1 MIRPASVFVN
11 PVKSAPML
19 GPKKLFNCSCT
30 AQAAADLPMLRIQ
43 KDSKLVK
50 YDIDTPIPVDE
61 IADLPYNAIQCPFP
75 GECMFVTVKLFHGY
89 LCFTKGVTKMAT
101 ENKMGVMPL
110 NRLLISMSVPMMI
123 SMLVQALYNIVDSM
137 FVAQLSENA
146 LTAVSLAF
154 PAQNLMIAVATGT
167 GVGVN
172 AALSRNLGE
181 KNFERANRIADH
193 ALFLA
198 AMSYL
203 VFALFGLC
211 FARQFFRLQTDIE
224 EIVDLG
230 TTYLRVCT
238 LASFGLFME
247 IACERLLQSTG
258 KTIYSMYTQGLGAVI
273 NIILDPILIFGYFGA
288 PALGIAG
295 AAGATVFGQVI
306 AFCLGFYLNKTRNHE
321 ITISLRSFKP
331 NGEIIRHIYAVGIPS
346 IIMASIGSVMTFG
359 VNKIL
364 IVFSSTATA
373 VFGVYFKL
381 QSFIFMPVFGLNNGT
396 VPIIAYNYGAGKPD
410 RIMGTI
416 KLAAIYATTI
426 MFLGFAVFQVIPDKL
441 LMIFSA
447 SDTMLS
453 IGIPAL
459 RIISI
464 SFLFAGCSIVCSS
477 MFQALGHGMLSLLVS
492 VFRQLVVLLPAAFIF
507 ARISGLHMVWFAFP
521 IADVFAIIF
530 SGLCLL
536 HVYRKEI
543 LPLKAL
549 PKK

>member
-1 MIRPASVFVN
+1 
-11 PVKSAPML
+11 
-19 GPKKLFNCSCT
+19 
-30 AQAAADLPMLRIQ
+30 
-43 KDSKLVK
+43 
-50 YDIDTPIPVDE
+50 
-61 IADLPYNAIQCPFP
+61 
-75 GECMFVTVKLFHGY
+75 
-89 LCFTKGVTKMAT
+89 MAT

-181 KNFERANRIADH
+181 KNFERANKIADH

-198 AMSYL
+198 ALSYV

-238 LASFGLFME
+238 IASFGLFME

-258 KTIYSMYTQGLGAVI
+258 KTIYSMYTQGLGAII
-273 NIILDPILIFGYFGA
+273 NIVLDPILIFGYFGA

-295 AAGATVFGQVI
+295 AAGATVIGQII
-306 AFCLGFYLNKTRNHE
+306 AFCLGFFFNKTRNHE
-321 ITISLRSFKP
+321 ITISLRDFKP
-331 NGEIIRHIYAVGIPS
+331 NSEIISHIYAVGIPS

-359 VNKIL
+359 MNKIL
-364 IVFSSTATA
+364 IAFSSTATA
-373 VFGVYFKL
+373 VFGIYFKL
-381 QSFIFMPVFGLNNGT
+381 QSFVFMPVFGLNNGT

-410 RIMGTI
+410 RIMGTL
-416 KLAAIYATTI
+416 KLAAMYAVTI
-426 MFLGFAVFQVIPDKL
+426 MLIGLAVVQLIPDKL

-459 RIISI
+459 RTISL
-464 SFLFAGCSIVCSS
+464 SFLFAGFSIVCSS
-477 MFQALGHGMLSLLVS
+477 MFQALGHGMLSLWIS
-492 VFRQLVVLLPAAFIF
+492 VFRQLVILLPVAFVF
-507 ARISGLHMVWFAFP
+507 AKLGGLHVVWFAFP
-521 IADVFAIIF
+521 IAEVFAIIF
-530 SGLCLL
+530 SAVCLGY
-536 HVYRKEI
+536 VYRKEI
-543 LPLKAL
+543 LPLKARQE
-549 PKK
+549 K

>member
-1 MIRPASVFVN
+1 
-11 PVKSAPML
+11 
-19 GPKKLFNCSCT
+19 
-30 AQAAADLPMLRIQ
+30 
-43 KDSKLVK
+43 
-50 YDIDTPIPVDE
+50 
-61 IADLPYNAIQCPFP
+61 
-75 GECMFVTVKLFHGY
+75 
-89 LCFTKGVTKMAT
+89 MAT

-181 KNFERANRIADH
+181 KNFERANKIADH

-198 AMSYL
+198 ALSYV

-238 LASFGLFME
+238 IASFGLFME

-258 KTIYSMYTQGLGAVI
+258 KTIYSMYTQGLGAII
-273 NIILDPILIFGYFGA
+273 NIVLDPILIFGYFGA

-295 AAGATVFGQVI
+295 AAGATVIGQII
-306 AFCLGFYLNKTRNHE
+306 AFCLGFFFNNTRNLE
-321 ITISLRSFKP
+321 ITISLRDFKP
-331 NGEIIRHIYAVGIPS
+331 NSEIISHIYAVGIPS
-346 IIMASIGSVMTFG
+346 IIMASIGSIMTFG
-359 VNKIL
+359 MNKIL
-364 IVFSSTATA
+364 IAFSSTATA
-373 VFGVYFKL
+373 VFGIYFKL
-381 QSFIFMPVFGLNNGT
+381 QSFVFMPVFGLNNGT

-410 RIMGTI
+410 RIMGTL
-416 KLAAIYATTI
+416 KLAAMYAVTI
-426 MFLGFAVFQVIPDKL
+426 MLIGLAVVQLIPDKL

-459 RIISI
+459 RTISL
-464 SFLFAGCSIVCSS
+464 SFLFAGFSIVCSS
-477 MFQALGHGMLSLLVS
+477 MFQALGHGMLSLWIS
-492 VFRQLVVLLPAAFIF
+492 VFRQLVVLLPVAFVF
-507 ARISGLHMVWFAFP
+507 AKLGGLHVVWFAFP
-521 IADVFAIIF
+521 IAEVFAIIF
-530 SGLCLL
+530 SAVCLGY
-536 HVYRKEI
+536 VYRKEI
-543 LPLKAL
+543 LPLKARQE
-549 PKK
+549 K

>member
-1 MIRPASVFVN
+1 
-11 PVKSAPML
+11 
-19 GPKKLFNCSCT
+19 
-30 AQAAADLPMLRIQ
+30 
-43 KDSKLVK
+43 
-50 YDIDTPIPVDE
+50 
-61 IADLPYNAIQCPFP
+61 
-75 GECMFVTVKLFHGY
+75 
-89 LCFTKGVTKMAT
+89 MAT

-181 KNFERANRIADH
+181 KNFERANKIADH

-198 AMSYL
+198 ALSYV

-238 LASFGLFME
+238 IASFGLFME

-258 KTIYSMYTQGLGAVI
+258 KTIYSMYTQGLGAII
-273 NIILDPILIFGYFGA
+273 NIVLDPILIFGYFGA

-295 AAGATVFGQVI
+295 AAGATVIGQII
-306 AFCLGFYLNKTRNHE
+306 AFCLGFFFNKTRNHE
-321 ITISLRSFKP
+321 ITISLCDFKP
-331 NGEIIRHIYAVGIPS
+331 NSEIISHIYAVGIPS

-359 VNKIL
+359 MNKIL
-364 IVFSSTATA
+364 IAFSSTATA
-373 VFGVYFKL
+373 VFGIYFKL
-381 QSFIFMPVFGLNNGT
+381 QSFVFMPVFGLNNGT

-410 RIMGTI
+410 RIMGTL
-416 KLAAIYATTI
+416 KLAAIYAVTI
-426 MFLGFAVFQVIPDKL
+426 MLIGLAVVQLIPDKL

-459 RIISI
+459 RIISL
-464 SFLFAGCSIVCSS
+464 SFLFAGFSIVCSS
-477 MFQALGHGMLSLLVS
+477 MFQALGHGMLSLWIS
-492 VFRQLVVLLPAAFIF
+492 VFRQLFVLLPVAFVF
-507 ARISGLHMVWFAFP
+507 AKLGGLHVVWFAFP
-521 IADVFAIIF
+521 IAEVFAIIF
-530 SGLCLL
+530 SAVCLGY
-536 HVYRKEI
+536 VYRKEI
-543 LPLKAL
+543 LPLKARQE
-549 PKK
+549 K

>member
-1 MIRPASVFVN
+1 
-11 PVKSAPML
+11 
-19 GPKKLFNCSCT
+19 
-30 AQAAADLPMLRIQ
+30 
-43 KDSKLVK
+43 
-50 YDIDTPIPVDE
+50 
-61 IADLPYNAIQCPFP
+61 
-75 GECMFVTVKLFHGY
+75 
-89 LCFTKGVTKMAT
+89 MAT

-181 KNFERANRIADH
+181 KNFERANKIADH

-198 AMSYL
+198 ALSYV

-238 LASFGLFME
+238 IASFGLFME
-247 IACERLLQSTG
+247 ITCERLLQSTG
-258 KTIYSMYTQGLGAVI
+258 KTIYSMYTQGLGAII
-273 NIILDPILIFGYFGA
+273 NIVLDPILIFGYFGA

-295 AAGATVFGQVI
+295 AAGATVIGQII
-306 AFCLGFYLNKTRNHE
+306 AFCLGFFFNKTRNHE
-321 ITISLRSFKP
+321 ITISLRNFKP
-331 NGEIIRHIYAVGIPS
+331 NGEIISHIYAVGIPS
-346 IIMASIGSVMTFG
+346 IIMASIGSIITFG
-359 VNKIL
+359 MNKIL
-364 IVFSSTATA
+364 IAFSSTATA
-373 VFGVYFKL
+373 VFGIYFKL
-381 QSFIFMPVFGLNNGT
+381 QSFVFMPVFGLNNGT

-410 RIMGTI
+410 RIMGTL
-416 KLAAIYATTI
+416 KLAAMYAVTI
-426 MFLGFAVFQVIPDKL
+426 MLIGLAVVQLIPDKL

-459 RIISI
+459 RTISL
-464 SFLFAGCSIVCSS
+464 SFLFAGFSIVCSS
-477 MFQALGHGMLSLLVS
+477 MFQALGHGMLSLWIS
-492 VFRQLVVLLPAAFIF
+492 VFRQLVVLLPVAFVF
-507 ARISGLHMVWFAFP
+507 AKLGGLHVVWFAFP
-521 IADVFAIIF
+521 IAEVFAIIF
-530 SGLCLL
+530 SAVCLGY
-536 HVYRKEI
+536 VYRKEI
-543 LPLKAL
+543 LPLKARQEN
-549 PKK
+549 

>member
-1 MIRPASVFVN
+1 
-11 PVKSAPML
+11 
-19 GPKKLFNCSCT
+19 
-30 AQAAADLPMLRIQ
+30 
-43 KDSKLVK
+43 
-50 YDIDTPIPVDE
+50 
-61 IADLPYNAIQCPFP
+61 
-75 GECMFVTVKLFHGY
+75 
-89 LCFTKGVTKMAT
+89 MAT

-172 AALSRNLGE
+172 AALSRSLGE
-181 KNFERANRIADH
+181 KNFERANKIADH

-198 AMSYL
+198 AMSYIA
-203 VFALFGLC
+203 FALFGLF

-258 KTIYSMYTQGLGAVI
+258 KTIYSMYTQGLGAII

-295 AAGATVFGQVI
+295 AAGATVFGQII
-306 AFCLGFYLNKTRNHE
+306 AFCLGIYLNKTKNHE

-331 NGEIIRHIYAVGIPS
+331 DGEIISHIYAVGIPS

-359 VNKIL
+359 INKIL
-364 IVFSSTATA
+364 IAFSSTATA

-396 VPIIAYNYGAGKPD
+396 VPIIAYNFGAGN
-410 RIMGTI
+410 RT
-416 KLAAIYATTI
+416 
-426 MFLGFAVFQVIPDKL
+426 
-441 LMIFSA
+441 
-447 SDTMLS
+447 
-453 IGIPAL
+453 
-459 RIISI
+459 
-464 SFLFAGCSIVCSS
+464 
-477 MFQALGHGMLSLLVS
+477 
-492 VFRQLVVLLPAAFIF
+492 VLWEP
-507 ARISGLHMVWFAFP
+507 
-521 IADVFAIIF
+521 
-530 SGLCLL
+530 
-536 HVYRKEI
+536 
-543 LPLKAL
+543 
-549 PKK
+549 

>member
-1 MIRPASVFVN
+1 
-11 PVKSAPML
+11 
-19 GPKKLFNCSCT
+19 
-30 AQAAADLPMLRIQ
+30 
-43 KDSKLVK
+43 
-50 YDIDTPIPVDE
+50 
-61 IADLPYNAIQCPFP
+61 
-75 GECMFVTVKLFHGY
+75 
-89 LCFTKGVTKMAT
+89 MAT

-181 KNFERANRIADH
+181 KNFERANKIADH

-198 AMSYL
+198 ALSYV

-238 LASFGLFME
+238 IASFGLFME

-258 KTIYSMYTQGLGAVI
+258 KTIYSMYTQGLGAII
-273 NIILDPILIFGYFGA
+273 NIVLDPILIFGYFGA

-295 AAGATVFGQVI
+295 AAGATVIGQII
-306 AFCLGFYLNKTRNHE
+306 AFCLGFFLNKTRNHE
-321 ITISLRSFKP
+321 ITISLRDFKP
-331 NGEIIRHIYAVGIPS
+331 NGEIISHIYAVGIPS

-359 VNKIL
+359 MNKIL
-364 IVFSSTATA
+364 IAFSSTATA
-373 VFGVYFKL
+373 VFGIYFKL
-381 QSFIFMPVFGLNNGT
+381 QSFVFMPVFGLNNGT
-396 VPIIAYNYGAGKPD
+396 VPIIAYNYGNGKPE
-410 RIMGTI
+410 RIMGTL
-416 KLAAIYATTI
+416 KLAAMYAVTI
-426 MFLGFAVFQVIPDKL
+426 MLIGLAVVQLIPDKL
-441 LMIFSA
+441 LMVFSS

-453 IGIPAL
+453 ICLPAL
-459 RIISI
+459 RTISL
-464 SFLFAGCSIVCSS
+464 SFLFAGFSIVCSS
-477 MFQALGHGMLSLLVS
+477 MFQALGHGMLSLWIS
-492 VFRQLVVLLPAAFIF
+492 VFRQLVVLLPVAFVF
-507 ARISGLHMVWFAFP
+507 AKLGGLHVVWFAFP
-521 IADVFAIIF
+521 IAEVFAIIF
-530 SGLCLL
+530 SAVCLGY
-536 HVYRKEI
+536 VSRKEI
-543 LPLKAL
+543 LPLKARQEN
-549 PKK
+549 

>member
-1 MIRPASVFVN
+1 
-11 PVKSAPML
+11 
-19 GPKKLFNCSCT
+19 
-30 AQAAADLPMLRIQ
+30 
-43 KDSKLVK
+43 
-50 YDIDTPIPVDE
+50 
-61 IADLPYNAIQCPFP
+61 
-75 GECMFVTVKLFHGY
+75 
-89 LCFTKGVTKMAT
+89 MAT

-181 KNFERANRIADH
+181 KNFERANKIADH

-198 AMSYL
+198 ALSYV

-230 TTYLRVCT
+230 TAYLRVCT
-238 LASFGLFME
+238 IASFGLFME

-258 KTIYSMYTQGLGAVI
+258 KTIYSMYTQGLGAII
-273 NIILDPILIFGYFGA
+273 NIVLDPILIFGYFGA

-295 AAGATVFGQVI
+295 AAGATVIGQII
-306 AFCLGFYLNKTRNHE
+306 AFCLGFFFNKTRNHE
-321 ITISLRSFKP
+321 ITISLRDFKP
-331 NGEIIRHIYAVGIPS
+331 SSEIISHIYAVGIPS

-359 VNKIL
+359 MNKIL
-364 IVFSSTATA
+364 IAFSSTATA
-373 VFGVYFKL
+373 VFGIYFKL
-381 QSFIFMPVFGLNNGT
+381 QSFVFMPVFGLNNGT

-410 RIMGTI
+410 RIMGTL
-416 KLAAIYATTI
+416 KLAAMYAVTI
-426 MFLGFAVFQVIPDKL
+426 MLIGLAVVQLIPDKL

-459 RIISI
+459 RTISL
-464 SFLFAGCSIVCSS
+464 SFLFAGFSIVCSS
-477 MFQALGHGMLSLLVS
+477 MFQALGHGMLSLWIS
-492 VFRQLVVLLPAAFIF
+492 VFRQLVVLLPVAFVF
-507 ARISGLHMVWFAFP
+507 AKLGGLHVVWFAFP
-521 IADVFAIIF
+521 IAEVFAIIF
-530 SGLCLL
+530 SAVCLGY
-536 HVYRKEI
+536 VYRKEI
-543 LPLKAL
+543 LPLKARQEN
-549 PKK
+549 

>member
-1 MIRPASVFVN
+1 
-11 PVKSAPML
+11 
-19 GPKKLFNCSCT
+19 
-30 AQAAADLPMLRIQ
+30 
-43 KDSKLVK
+43 
-50 YDIDTPIPVDE
+50 
-61 IADLPYNAIQCPFP
+61 
-75 GECMFVTVKLFHGY
+75 
-89 LCFTKGVTKMAT
+89 MAT

-181 KNFERANRIADH
+181 KNFDRANRIADH

-198 AMSYL
+198 AMSYI
-203 VFALFGLC
+203 VFALFGLF

-238 LASFGLFME
+238 IASFGLFME

-258 KTIYSMYTQGLGAVI
+258 KTIYSMYTQGLGAII
-273 NIILDPILIFGYFGA
+273 NIVLDPILIFGYFA
-288 PALGIAG
+288 
-295 AAGATVFGQVI
+295 FG
-306 AFCLGFYLNKTRNHE
+306 LGFYLNKTKNHE

-331 NGEIIRHIYAVGIPS
+331 NGEIIRHIYAVGVPS
-346 IIMASIGSVMTFG
+346 IIMASIGSIMTFG
-359 VNKIL
+359 INKIL
-364 IVFSSTATA
+364 IAFSSTATA

-381 QSFIFMPVFGLNNGT
+381 QSFVFMPVFGLNNGT

-416 KLAAIYATTI
+416 KLAAVYATTI
-426 MFLGFAVFQVIPDKL
+426 MLCGFAVFQLMPDKL

-464 SFLFAGCSIVCSS
+464 SFLFAGCSIVCTSL
-477 MFQALGHGMLSLLVS
+477 FQALGHGMLSLWIS
-492 VFRQLVVLLPAAFIF
+492 VFRQLVVLLPVAFIF
-507 ARISGLHMVWFAFP
+507 ARIGGLHTVWFAFP
-521 IADVFAIIF
+521 IAEAFAIIF
-530 SGLCLL
+530 SGVCLV

-543 LPLKAL
+543 IPLKAQQG
-549 PKK
+549 K